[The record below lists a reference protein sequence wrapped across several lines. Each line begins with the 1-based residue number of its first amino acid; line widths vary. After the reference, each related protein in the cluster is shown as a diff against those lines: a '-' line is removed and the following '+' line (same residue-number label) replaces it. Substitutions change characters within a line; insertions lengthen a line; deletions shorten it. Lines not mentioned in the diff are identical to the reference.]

1 MSVKIPRPCLDCG
14 ALTTNGNRC
23 EKDSMARG
31 REKQLREAG
40 SIERQAKKKLL
51 YKNADY
57 RRRSQLVRQTAT
69 TCSLCGGGARVGDP
83 WTADH
88 VDPGNPASE
97 LRPAHRSCNSKKG
110 NKRNE

>member
-1 MSVKIPRPCLDCG
+1 
-14 ALTTNGNRC
+14 
-23 EKDSMARG
+23 MARG

-57 RRRSQLVRQTAT
+57 RRRSQLVRQTAI

-88 VDPGNPASE
+88 VVPGDPRSP
-97 LRPAHRSCNSKKG
+97 LLPAHRSCNSKKG
-110 NKRNE
+110 NKK